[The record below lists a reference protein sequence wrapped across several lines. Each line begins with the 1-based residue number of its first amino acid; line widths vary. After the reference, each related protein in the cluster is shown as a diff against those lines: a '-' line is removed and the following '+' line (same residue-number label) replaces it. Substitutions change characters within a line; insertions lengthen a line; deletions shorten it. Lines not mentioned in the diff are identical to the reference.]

1 MLANRADIY
10 NLGDIIGDTAAVF
23 LLSYLENSLV
33 ANPVLSR
40 LAAKSQAD
48 VYPLIKLAETGDSTG
63 LTFEANHSPEEINE
77 YVAVLQKLLRI
88 RDVVARVNEEY
99 IRSAAQA
106 NEYRTEPPFKLQGSY
121 RNMAKLAEKV
131 RPVMNDD
138 EVRALLATHYDNEA
152 QTLTSGTEA
161 NLLKLR
167 ELLGW
172 LDETEAARWADIKAT
187 FARNLRSSSGG
198 QLQSVLTQL
207 ENIAGG
213 LSGIRE
219 TLASN

>member
-1 MLANRADIY
+1 M
-10 NLGDIIGDTAAVF
+10 
-23 LLSYLENSLV
+23 
-33 ANPVLSR
+33 LSR

-48 VYPLIKLAETGDSTG
+48 VYPLIRLAATGDSAG
-63 LTFEANHSPEEINE
+63 LTFEANPSPEEISE

-106 NEYRTEPPFKLQGSY
+106 NEYRTEPPFKLQGSD

-138 EVRALLATHYDNEA
+138 EMRALLATHYKNEA
-152 QTLTSGTEA
+152 QNLASGTEA
-161 NLLKLR
+161 NLLELR
-167 ELLGW
+167 ELLDW
-172 LDETEAARWADIKAT
+172 LNEAEAARWADIKAT

-213 LSGIRE
+213 LSGICE